1 MVGADL
7 PNVLVN
13 LILEECVDIDLRL
26 VLKRVDVDLSF
37 GLITLQVSVNVPP
50 DKSGPLLT

>member
-13 LILEECVDIDLRL
+13 LILEEHVDINLSL
-26 VLKRVDVDLSF
+26 VLKRVDIDLSF
-37 GLITLQVSVNVPP
+37 GLIALQVLVNVPP
-50 DKSGPLLT
+50 DKCRPLLT

>member
-13 LILEECVDIDLRL
+13 LILEECVDINLSL
-26 VLKRVDVDLSF
+26 VLKRVDIDLSF
-37 GLITLQVSVNVPP
+37 GLIALQVLVNVPP
-50 DKSGPLLT
+50 DKCRPLLT

>member
-13 LILEECVDIDLRL
+13 LILEECIDINLSL
-26 VLKRVDVDLSF
+26 VLKRVDIDLSF
-37 GLITLQVSVNVPP
+37 GLIARRC
-50 DKSGPLLT
+50 